1 MSQSSPP
8 ERRRAGASHLLALSI
23 QYIVPWAGAI
33 LCLWLL
39 REILADQSQEGSWGA
54 AVFDML
60 SGLRR
65 IRGFALVL
73 GLVGI
78 VYGAR
83 QRNLRRR
90 SERVLKE
97 RISDLERRLAGER
110 QLPDDE
116 AQS

>member
-8 ERRRAGASHLLALSI
+8 ERRGAGASHLLALSI
-23 QYIVPWAGAI
+23 QYILPWAGAI

-39 REILADQSQEGSWGA
+39 REILADQSQDGSWGA

-97 RISDLERRLAGER
+97 RIAELEHRLGERRLPG
-110 QLPDDE
+110 DE